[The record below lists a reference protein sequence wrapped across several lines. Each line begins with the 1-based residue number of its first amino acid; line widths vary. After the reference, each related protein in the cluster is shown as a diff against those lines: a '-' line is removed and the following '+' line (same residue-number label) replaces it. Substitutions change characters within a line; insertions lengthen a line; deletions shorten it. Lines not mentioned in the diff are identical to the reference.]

1 MQLLSTVSLGI
12 AGSGE
17 RAAQEGLRSAP
28 EAEVLGSLS
37 GFRYTAICLKLVD
50 TSRARESVC
59 NPPAETH
66 RSPCSSSLYRARSI
80 STFSRTRTSST
91 SNALPGAPGLGKFFG
106 RNG

>member
-1 MQLLSTVSLGI
+1 MQLLSTVSPGM
-12 AGSGE
+12 AGSGV

-28 EAEVLGSLS
+28 EAEVLGSPS

-50 TSRARESVC
+50 TRPACESAC
-59 NPPAETH
+59 SPAAETH
-66 RSPCSSSLYRARSI
+66 RSPCSSSSYRTRSI

-91 SNALPGAPGLGKFFG
+91 SNALPGAPGLGKFLG